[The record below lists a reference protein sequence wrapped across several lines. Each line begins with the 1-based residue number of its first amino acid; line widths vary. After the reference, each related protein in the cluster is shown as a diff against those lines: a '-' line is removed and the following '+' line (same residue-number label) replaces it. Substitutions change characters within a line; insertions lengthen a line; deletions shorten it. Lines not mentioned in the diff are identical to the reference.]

1 MIKKKISKF
10 TPFDRVL
17 DGLEQEELIDEDVNM
32 KIIKVYNRKKNNK
45 MFLLERLIS
54 NEKEHLK
61 YIEEI
66 HKYEIINSD
75 GLLCIDKWTYDMLID
90 QNLNKLYKFIL
101 VFDTYSQNLNQYLE
115 NIQSKKIQL
124 LKEDIVVF
132 FRAIILSIN
141 YLQQQQIITFNP
153 VTMSC
158 ILICSDTCMKFNCI
172 PILLT
177 QHALEKAKKESLL
190 YQAPEQV
197 KDSKNINH
205 IYSQAIYSL
214 GLIFIQLFLL
224 RHIDQLRKYEDIKQS
239 IKEIQMKY
247 GDTYKSYLES
257 MVEQDPNKR
266 IKIQDLCQLLSIQ
279 EPQKL
284 IKDNLKITFSETFEY
299 YRKQYSILNVPEPRS
314 IAYGIPWSRNILQSN
329 LFNMKNYFLE
339 LLDLSQ
345 SQQISEQAV
354 TIIFQQFRVFVIGG
368 MNCHLVYE
376 LDDEIPALKEVTSIP
391 QSNTNRWG
399 FGYVIQNNQLL
410 YICSG
415 YSDQVLTANTFC
427 YNIQTQKWMKLS
439 DCQKP
444 GIGCT
449 LVCYNNSSI
458 FKYGGI
464 EINNKPL
471 NCVEEFKN
479 NEWQIINFK
488 KPHFILPNFS
498 FAQQVNPTQIFI
510 VGGYCDKVPNTKV
523 IVMNIDTQAHL
534 IDSRK
539 DYTYVEFIVNEFLD
553 YGKYGPVEAMQI
565 SNNQLFL
572 LQKRNEKHQYL
583 TVQDQ
588 AEFVEL
594 RKIHI

>member
-10 TPFDRVL
+10 TPYDRVL
-17 DGLEQEELIDEDVNM
+17 DGLEQEELIDEDINM

-61 YIEEI
+61 YIDEI
-66 HKYEIINSD
+66 HKYEFINSD
-75 GLLCIDKWTYDMLID
+75 GLLCIEKWTYDMLID

-141 YLQQQQIITFNP
+141 YLQQQQIVTFNP

-177 QHALEKAKKESLL
+177 QHSLEKAKKESLL

-197 KDSKNINH
+197 KDYKNITH
-205 IYSQAIYSL
+205 IYSQAVYSL

-224 RHIDQLRKYEDIKQS
+224 RHIDQLRKFEDIKQS
-239 IKEIQMKY
+239 IKEIQLKY

-257 MVEQDPNKR
+257 MVEQDPHKR
-266 IKIQDLCQLLSIQ
+266 IKLYELCQTLSIQ

-299 YRKQYSILNVPEPRS
+299 YRKQYSILNVPEARS
-314 IAYGIPWSRNILQSN
+314 IAYGIPWTRNILQSN
-329 LFNMKNYFLE
+329 LFKMKNYFLE

-354 TIIFQQFRVFVIGG
+354 TIIFQQFRAFVIGG

-376 LDDEIPALKEVTSIP
+376 LDDEIPALKEM
-391 QSNTNRWG
+391 G
-399 FGYVIQNNQLL
+399 FRICYIENNQLL

-415 YSDQVLTANTFC
+415 YSDQLLTANTFC
-427 YNIQTQKWMKLS
+427 YNIQTQKWTKLS

-449 LVCYNNSSI
+449 LVCYNNQSI
-458 FKYGGI
+458 FKYGGV
-464 EINNKPL
+464 EINNKSL
-471 NCVEEFKN
+471 NYVEELKN
-479 NEWQIINFK
+479 NEWQLINFK
-488 KPHFILPNFS
+488 KPHFILPSFS

-510 VGGYCDKVPNTKV
+510 VGGYFDKVPNTKV
-523 IVMNIDTQAHL
+523 IVMNIDTQAHH

-539 DYTYVEFIVNEFLD
+539 EQTYVEFIMNEFLD

-565 SNNQLFL
+565 STNQLFL
-572 LQKRNEKHQYL
+572 LQKRNEKQQYL

-588 AEFVEL
+588 AGFVEL